1 MKYVCDVCGW
11 EYDEEAGY
19 PDGGIAPGTKW
30 EDLPDDFECPLC
42 GVGKDQFSEAYQTAE
57 KSSIEIKILRTAL
70 ALQIVQPAVGS
81 IFLK

>member
-30 EDLPDDFECPLC
+30 EDLPDDFECPPLRR
-42 GVGKDQFSEAYQTAE
+42 GQGSVFRGITDSGE
-57 KSSIEIKILRTAL
+57 K
-70 ALQIVQPAVGS
+70 
-81 IFLK
+81 FH